1 MRNKKEQESVPFS
14 LLSINIKG
22 IAGIHNN
29 SYKCHKEKKKK
40 KKKKQKEHLA
50 TWLHII
56 KLKTTLSHILQ
67 RSLLPL
73 KKSSPYP
80 LRFLI
85 TEFHLQG
92 CGNRRSGPHVAS

>member
-40 KKKKQKEHLA
+40 KKK
-50 TWLHII
+50 
-56 KLKTTLSHILQ
+56 
-67 RSLLPL
+67 RS
-73 KKSSPYP
+73 KKSTWQLGYK
-80 LRFLI
+80 
-85 TEFHLQG
+85 
-92 CGNRRSGPHVAS
+92 

>member
-40 KKKKQKEHLA
+40 KKK
-50 TWLHII
+50 I
-56 KLKTTLSHILQ
+56 
-67 RSLLPL
+67 R
-73 KKSSPYP
+73 KKRNWQLGY
-80 LRFLI
+80 
-85 TEFHLQG
+85 T
-92 CGNRRSGPHVAS
+92 